1 MKLSRSIKWT
11 CCALGAIVLG
21 AMTGPRLGLAQGR
34 AGGPP
39 ASADDQRDAYAHAAR
54 RSQPER
60 QHRGLRRSERG
71 GFYVYRNRFGP
82 HATSKPHYHDKD
94 RWVTV
99 IKGTWYGGEGDVFNP
114 DSMIGIKTGGFQY
127 HPAGFH
133 HYDGSCDDQEVIV
146 QIMGYG
152 PVSTIQTE
160 VDAKGAPAFANPANP
175 NRGTG
180 PADNRGCKGT
190 PAPAPARGGAPA
202 RGAAPAAK

>member
-1 MKLSRSIKWT
+1 MKLPRSMKWT

-21 AMTGPRLGLAQGR
+21 TMTGPGLGLAQER

-39 ASADDQRDAYAHAAR
+39 VKPMTNASHTRM
-54 RSQPER
+54 QPEEANPN
-60 QHRGLRRSERG
+60 GNTPVFGASTEK

-82 HATSKPHYHDKD
+82 HQTSKPHFHDSD

-114 DSMIGIKTGGFQY
+114 DTMIPIKTGGFQY

-152 PVSTIQTE
+152 PVKTVQTE
-160 VDAKGAPAFANPANP
+160 VDAKGAPAFNNPANP
-175 NRGTG
+175 NRGNVQDT
-180 PADNRGCKGT
+180 RGCRG
-190 PAPAPARGGAPA
+190 AIPARG
-202 RGAAPAAK
+202 R

>member
-1 MKLSRSIKWT
+1 MKLSRSITWT
-11 CCALGAIVLG
+11 CCALGAMVLG
-21 AMTGPRLGLAQGR
+21 TLTGPRLGLAQER

-39 ASADDQRDAYAHAAR
+39 AVPLTNAAHTR
-54 RSQPER
+54 MQPEEANPNGNTPVFGA
-60 QHRGLRRSERG
+60 QNQD

-82 HATSKPHYHDKD
+82 HQTSKPHFHDKD

-152 PVSTIQTE
+152 PVKTTQTE
-160 VDAKGAPAFANPANP
+160 VDAKGAPAFANPNNP
-175 NRGTG
+175 NRGNAPDT
-180 PADNRGCKGT
+180 RGCRGT
-190 PAPAPARGGAPA
+190 PAAAPA
-202 RGAAPAAK
+202 RGATPTGR